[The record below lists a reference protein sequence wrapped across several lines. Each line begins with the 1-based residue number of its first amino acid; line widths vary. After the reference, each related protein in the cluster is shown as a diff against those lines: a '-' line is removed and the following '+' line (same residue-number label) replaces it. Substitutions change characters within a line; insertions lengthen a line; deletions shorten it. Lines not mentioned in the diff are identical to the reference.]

1 MNTTRLALALI
12 ALNGLTALGFGVF
25 GLADP
30 QGIADAVSLE
40 PQNAFG
46 FSEIR
51 ALYGGMWT
59 AMGLLLLGSL
69 RSLAS
74 APQGAHAERVRTI
87 GLCWVGLPL
96 GRGLGAVLQGT
107 DGGPAMGYLLAEGAM
122 IATLLG
128 GLTLLRRARS

>member
-30 QGIADAVSLE
+30 QGIADAVSLA

-46 FSEIR
+46 FGEIR

-69 RSLAS
+69 RPLAA
-74 APQGAHAERVRTI
+74 APHGAHAERVRTI
-87 GLCWVGLPL
+87 GYCWIGLPL
-96 GRGLGAVLQGT
+96 GRGLGAILQGT
-107 DGGPAMGYLLAEGAM
+107 EGGPAVGYLLAEVAM
-122 IATLLG
+122 IVTLLA
-128 GLTLLRRARS
+128 GLTLLQRARS

>member
-12 ALNGLTALGFGVF
+12 ALNGLIALGFGVF
-25 GLADP
+25 GLVSP
-30 QGIADAVSLE
+30 QGIADTVSLE

-46 FSEIR
+46 FGEIR

-69 RSLAS
+69 RSLA
-74 APQGAHAERVRTI
+74 AQPIGPHAERVRTI

-107 DGGPAMGYLLAEGAM
+107 EGGPAIGYLLAEVAM
-122 IATLLG
+122 IATLLA
-128 GLTLLRRARS
+128 GLTLLQRARA

>member
-1 MNTTRLALALI
+1 MNSTRLALALI

-25 GLADP
+25 GLVSP
-30 QGIADAVSLE
+30 QGIADAVSLT

-46 FSEIR
+46 FGEIR

-69 RSLAS
+69 RTLAS
-74 APQGAHAERVRTI
+74 TPHGTHAERVRTI

-96 GRGLGAVLQGT
+96 GRGLGALLQGT
-107 DGGPAMGYLLAEGAM
+107 EGGPAIGYLLAEVAM

-128 GLTLLRRARS
+128 GLTLLQRSRA

>member
-1 MNTTRLALALI
+1 MHTTCLALALI

-25 GLADP
+25 GLANP
-30 QGIADAVSLE
+30 QGIANVVSLE

-46 FSEIR
+46 HGEVR

-74 APQGAHAERVRTI
+74 APRGAHAERVRTI
-87 GLCWVGLPL
+87 GYCWVGLPL
-96 GRGLGAVLQGT
+96 GRGLGAMLQGT
-107 DGGPAMGYLLAEGAM
+107 EGGPAIGYLLVEIAM

-128 GLTLLRRARS
+128 GLTLLQRARS